1 MAWWTLISWVLIAVI
16 LVPLTTGA
24 LGSMVFRGDRLTLVN
39 EEILNWLMT
48 PAGLGYILIFAGLT
62 VIGTVFRYAGL
73 FHILTDH
80 LKGQS
85 VPVRQ
90 TLLKLLPD
98 LPALF
103 QLCLKTAGAALIF
116 LLPILAGLGVI
127 YWIWLTEF
135 DINYYLYVQ
144 PQEWWNAIIAA
155 GLWLLLMTVTLLYLV
170 IRSLPA
176 LPAYLDGYRP
186 VRKALAKSWAYTKGR
201 AVRFLWLLLLCLA
214 AWFLVR
220 FVAHTLLFTF
230 AGLSVDLTAAYIT
243 SLTPVL
249 LLTGL
254 YALLS
259 FLLDVVISF
268 LGFSLTAIVLTKFYY
283 EQTDLHSV
291 APPVPLGISKL
302 PAKAASLARNWLYP
316 KRAVPVLAI
325 LLLPGIGAGSWWL
338 SQAPDETG
346 FTVSAHRAGAFLA
359 TENTIAALERTIE
372 TGADYAEIDVRT
384 TRDGEVV
391 VFHDADLKRMT
402 GDTRRLEN
410 VRYDE
415 IKDLVQG
422 TDDEI
427 SDEKRRIATLDE
439 FLERSEDR
447 IKLNIE
453 LKYYG
458 PDPELARKTA
468 ERVQAHNMEDQTIIM
483 SFDMDAIR
491 EVQQLAPEIPTGY
504 LATVAMGDL
513 TRMPVD
519 FLAVPRPLA
528 SEPFIRNA
536 HRRNKE
542 VHVWTINTL
551 PGMLDVALRGAD
563 SIITD
568 APDVAM
574 EFRNELSELTA
585 GERLLLRFRPTLEM
599 IGEGIEN

>member
-1 MAWWTLISWVLIAVI
+1 
-16 LVPLTTGA
+16 
-24 LGSMVFRGDRLTLVN
+24 
-39 EEILNWLMT
+39 
-48 PAGLGYILIFAGLT
+48 
-62 VIGTVFRYAGL
+62 
-73 FHILTDH
+73 
-80 LKGQS
+80 
-85 VPVRQ
+85 
-90 TLLKLLPD
+90 
-98 LPALF
+98 
-103 QLCLKTAGAALIF
+103 
-116 LLPILAGLGVI
+116 
-127 YWIWLTEF
+127 
-135 DINYYLYVQ
+135 
-144 PQEWWNAIIAA
+144 
-155 GLWLLLMTVTLLYLV
+155 
-170 IRSLPA
+170 
-176 LPAYLDGYRP
+176 
-186 VRKALAKSWAYTKGR
+186 
-201 AVRFLWLLLLCLA
+201 
-214 AWFLVR
+214 
-220 FVAHTLLFTF
+220 
-230 AGLSVDLTAAYIT
+230 
-243 SLTPVL
+243 
-249 LLTGL
+249 
-254 YALLS
+254 
-259 FLLDVVISF
+259 
-268 LGFSLTAIVLTKFYY
+268 
-283 EQTDLHSV
+283 
-291 APPVPLGISKL
+291 
-302 PAKAASLARNWLYP
+302 
-316 KRAVPVLAI
+316 
-325 LLLPGIGAGSWWL
+325 
-338 SQAPDETG
+338 
-346 FTVSAHRAGAFLA
+346 
-359 TENTIAALERTIE
+359 
-372 TGADYAEIDVRT
+372 
-384 TRDGEVV
+384 
-391 VFHDADLKRMT
+391 MT

-427 SDEKRRIATLDE
+427 PDEKRRIATLDE

-585 GERLLLRFRPTLEM
+585 GERLLLRFRPTLEI
-599 IGEGIEN
+599 IGEGIEI